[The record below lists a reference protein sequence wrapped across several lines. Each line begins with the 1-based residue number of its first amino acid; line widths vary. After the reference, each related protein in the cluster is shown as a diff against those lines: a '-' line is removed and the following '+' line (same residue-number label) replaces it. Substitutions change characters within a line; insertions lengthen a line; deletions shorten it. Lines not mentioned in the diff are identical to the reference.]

1 MYEKSYLFLY
11 QYMKR
16 DRSKDLPLKN
26 ISYVKSD
33 FFFFAFADYYIT
45 ACKK

>member
-26 ISYVKSD
+26 ISYVNQISS
-33 FFFFAFADYYIT
+33 FLRLRT
-45 ACKK
+45 TT